1 MSQKNDTIPLVLAL
15 LVTAAV
21 ITGGFW
27 WLTNKSDLMA
37 RDSSS
42 SSPQNTE
49 TNNRDANNNSP
60 PASNIDLNP
69 NNTFSAPTNVPLGTA
84 IAINGSTSMVQ
95 INKALKNSFESQ
107 FPGTQVIINGQ
118 GSNRGI
124 KLLQEGD
131 INIAAISRPLT
142 PQEQAKNLVAVPI
155 VKDAIAVVVGV
166 NNPFRRGLTDTQI
179 KDIFQGKITN
189 WSQVGRKPG
198 TIRVINRP
206 NISGTHQVFQQ
217 EVLQG
222 GNFGSGANFSTM
234 ERDATTPILRALGTD
249 GISYATYAQV
259 ANQQTVRTVAVN
271 GLTPEANN
279 YPYQRILYYVYQ
291 QPISS
296 EVEAFLGYTL
306 SSQGQKAI
314 VAQETSPP

>member
-1 MSQKNDTIPLVLAL
+1 MSQKNDTIPLILAL

-21 ITGGFW
+21 IGGGFW
-27 WLTNKSDLMA
+27 WLTNKSDFTLS
-37 RDSSS
+37 DSSN

-49 TNNRDANNNSP
+49 TNNQSTNNNSSSVP
-60 PASNIDLNP
+60 NVDLNA
-69 NNTFSAPTNVPLGTA
+69 NNTFSAPTNVPAGTA

-95 INKALKNSFESQ
+95 INKALKNSFERQ
-107 FPGTQVIINGQ
+107 FPSTQVIINGQ
-118 GSNRGI
+118 GSNKGI

-131 INIAAISRPLT
+131 IDIAAISRPLT
-142 PQEQAKNLVAVPI
+142 PQEQAQDLVALPI
-155 VKDAIAVVVGV
+155 VKDAIALVVGV
-166 NNPFRRGLTDTQI
+166 NNPFRRGLTESQI
-179 KDIFQGKITN
+179 KDIFRGKITD
-189 WSQVGRKPG
+189 WSQVGGKPG

-206 NISGTHQVFQQ
+206 NISGTRQVFQQ

-222 GNFGSGANFSTM
+222 ANFGSSANFSTM
-234 ERDATTPILRALGTD
+234 ERDVTTPILRALGTD

-259 ANQQTVRTVAVN
+259 ANQQTIRTVAVN

-291 QPISS
+291 KPITPK
-296 EVEAFLGYTL
+296 VEAFLGYTL

-314 VAQETSPP
+314 VGQ